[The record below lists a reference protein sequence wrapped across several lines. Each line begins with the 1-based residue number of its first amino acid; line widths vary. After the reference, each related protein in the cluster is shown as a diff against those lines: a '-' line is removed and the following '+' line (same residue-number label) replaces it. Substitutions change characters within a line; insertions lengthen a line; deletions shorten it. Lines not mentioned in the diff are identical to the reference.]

1 MIIITIR
8 QLVEEDGVAGIEV
21 MYGAPYGA
29 IVKLIIITIL
39 DQVEEDGVAG
49 VNSAPGDLSP
59 LPPPIRRS

>member
-1 MIIITIR
+1 M
-8 QLVEEDGVAGIEV
+8 AGIEV

-49 VNSAPGDLSP
+49 VNSAPGDLSR